1 MGRVQKPAIEA
12 DGVISDEIVNR
23 QANSRE
29 EAVFNSLRIVMMGT
43 GEFALPAFVSLF
55 ESPHEV
61 IGLFTQPD
69 RAGRGHHHHPHP
81 MKDAALER
89 GCPVFQ
95 PNRVNTPDALES
107 LRSLNPDVC
116 LVAAYGQILSEELL
130 AIPRLGAFNVHASL
144 LPKYRGAAP
153 IQYAIWNGETETG
166 ITIFRIDPKLDA
178 GQIVGVE
185 KLAIGE
191 KETSGELEARL
202 AQLAVPL
209 TQRVLTEL
217 AEDRLTLQTQNAAE
231 VTKAPRLK
239 KSDGQIDWNKPAR
252 EISWHV
258 RAMQPWPTPF
268 TFFHQ
273 SDQKTIRLIVTE
285 VEVLSEADSPM
296 PASILEEA
304 KPGVVV
310 FADGRLIVQSGAGLL
325 EILRLRPEGKRE
337 MPATDFLHGHSV
349 RPGDRLGPE

>member
-1 MGRVQKPAIEA
+1 
-12 DGVISDEIVNR
+12 
-23 QANSRE
+23 
-29 EAVFNSLRIVMMGT
+29 MGT
-43 GEFALPAFVSLF
+43 GEFALPMFVSLY

-61 IGLFTQPD
+61 VGLFTQPD
-69 RAGRGHHHHPHP
+69 RLGRGHHHHPHP
-81 MKDAALER
+81 MKDAALEH
-89 GCPVFQ
+89 GTPVFQ

-107 LRSLNPDVC
+107 LRSLTPDVS

-166 ITIFRIDPKLDA
+166 ITIFRIEPKLDA
-178 GQIVGVE
+178 GPIVGME
-185 KLAIGE
+185 KLAIGK
-191 KETSGELEARL
+191 KETSGELESRL

-217 AEDRLTLQTQNAAE
+217 AEDRLTLQTQNPAE
-231 VTKAPRLK
+231 ATKAPRLK

-273 SDQKTIRLIVTE
+273 SNQKTIRLIVSE
-285 VEVLSEADSPM
+285 VEPVSSDDLPTQDP
-296 PASILEEA
+296 ILKQA

-310 FADGRLIVQSGAGLL
+310 YADERLIVHTGRGLL
-325 EILRLRPEGKRE
+325 EILRLRPEGKRD